1 VSLDPLDALFDASL
15 RFGERKRLAFDDVGG
30 GGFSSG
36 RDRGPSPQSA
46 LKRAKKLE
54 NSYGARLR
62 KIARNIGD
70 IVSGFDLGTTQGSVF
85 IGAALRRYADMLDPW
100 ARSVGARMVAEV
112 AAADKQGWKRLS
124 AIMGR
129 ALHREIEEAPTGQ
142 SMRASMERQV
152 TLIKSLPLDAAER
165 VHRLTVEG
173 ISQGRR
179 ADEIARDIMATGEVT
194 KSRATL
200 IAVTEVSRTSSELTK
215 ARAEYVGS
223 VEYIWRTAGDTDVRR
238 DHEILDGKVFRWDTP
253 PIADR
258 RTGARAHPGCIYRCR
273 CYPEPIIP

>member
-1 VSLDPLDALFDASL
+1 M
-15 RFGERKRLAFDDVGG
+15 
-30 GGFSSG
+30 
-36 RDRGPSPQSA
+36 
-46 LKRAKKLE
+46 E

-62 KIARNIGD
+62 KIARHIGD
-70 IVSGFDLGTTQGSVF
+70 IVTGFDLSTPQGAVF
-85 IGAALRRYADMLDPW
+85 IGSALRRYADMLDPW

-112 AAADKQGWKRLS
+112 AAADKLGWRRLS
-124 AIMGR
+124 TVMGR

-142 SMRASMERQV
+142 AMRASMERQV

-200 IAVTEVSRTSSELTK
+200 IARTEVSRTATELTK

-223 VEYIWRTAGDTDVRR
+223 TEFIWRTAGDGDVRDSHKR
-238 DHEILDGKVFRWDTP
+238 LNGKVFRWDAP
-253 PIADR
+253 PECD
-258 RTGARAHPGCIYRCR
+258 PGHHALPGGIWNCR
-273 CYPEPIIP
+273 CYPEAVIPD